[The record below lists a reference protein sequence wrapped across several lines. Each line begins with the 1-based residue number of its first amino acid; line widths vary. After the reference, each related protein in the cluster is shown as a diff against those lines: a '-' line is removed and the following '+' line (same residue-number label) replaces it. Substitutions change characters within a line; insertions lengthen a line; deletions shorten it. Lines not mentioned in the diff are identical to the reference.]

1 MKKRTALLLM
11 VLTFIFGAA
20 SMYIGIGWYGNMNI
34 SAVTT
39 EQGMSEKDLKK
50 LNDVYKAISSQYV
63 SGVKKDKLI
72 EGAVNGM
79 VGSLDDPYT
88 SYMSEKEA
96 KQFMESLGSSFQGIG
111 AEVGL
116 IDGRVTIIS
125 PIKDT
130 PAEKAGLKPNDTILE
145 IDGKSTEGKSV
156 NDAVKQIR
164 GEKGT
169 EVTLKILRSGSKE
182 PFNVKIVRDDIPLIT
197 VHSNVENENGKKVG
211 VIEITSF
218 SEETAKEFSTQLEK
232 LEKENIDGLVIDVR
246 GNPGGYLTSVEEIL
260 GELITKEKPYLQ
272 IEDKQGNKEPYYTRL
287 TEQKPYPIVGLI
299 DNGSASASEI
309 LAGALKEAGKYEIVG
324 EKSFGKGT
332 VQQTM
337 EIGDGSQLKV
347 TMFKWLTPEGNWIH
361 KKGIKPTIEVKQ
373 PEYYY
378 VAHLDIDQPLTLD
391 TTSEQVKNAQLMLSG
406 LGFDPA
412 RTDGYFN
419 DTTKSAVEAFQQ
431 AHDLPVTG
439 EIDEATAG
447 TLESKTIE
455 KIRSKEDDRQLQQAL
470 EIVTK

>member
-287 TEQKPYPIVGLI
+287 TEQKPYPIVG
-299 DNGSASASEI
+299 
-309 LAGALKEAGKYEIVG
+309 
-324 EKSFGKGT
+324 F
-332 VQQTM
+332 
-337 EIGDGSQLKV
+337 
-347 TMFKWLTPEGNWIH
+347 
-361 KKGIKPTIEVKQ
+361 
-373 PEYYY
+373 
-378 VAHLDIDQPLTLD
+378 
-391 TTSEQVKNAQLMLSG
+391 
-406 LGFDPA
+406 
-412 RTDGYFN
+412 
-419 DTTKSAVEAFQQ
+419 
-431 AHDLPVTG
+431 
-439 EIDEATAG
+439 
-447 TLESKTIE
+447 
-455 KIRSKEDDRQLQQAL
+455 
-470 EIVTK
+470 

>member
-39 EQGMSEKDLKK
+39 DQGMSEKDLKK
-50 LNDVYKAISSQYV
+50 LNDVYKAISNQYV
-63 SGVKKDKLI
+63 SGVKKDKLV

-79 VGSLDDPYT
+79 VSSLDDPYT
-88 SYMSEKEA
+88 SYMSKKEA
-96 KQFMESLGSSFQGIG
+96 QQFMESLGSSFQGIG

-164 GEKGT
+164 GKKGT

-197 VHSNVENENGKKVG
+197 VHSKVENANGKKVG

-232 LEKENIDGLVIDVR
+232 VENENIDGLVIDVR

-260 GELITKEKPYLQ
+260 GKLITKEKPYLQ
-272 IEDKQGNKEPYYTRL
+272 IEDKNRNKEPYYTKL
-287 TEQKPYPIVGLI
+287 KEKKPYPIVGLI

-309 LAGALKEAGKYEIVG
+309 LAGALKEAGKYDLVG

-378 VAHLDIDQPLTLD
+378 VSHLDIKQPLTFD

-406 LGFDPA
+406 LGFDPV

-419 DTTKSAVEAFQQ
+419 ETTKSAVEAFQQ
-431 AHDLPVTG
+431 THGLPVTG

-470 EIVTK
+470 DIVTK